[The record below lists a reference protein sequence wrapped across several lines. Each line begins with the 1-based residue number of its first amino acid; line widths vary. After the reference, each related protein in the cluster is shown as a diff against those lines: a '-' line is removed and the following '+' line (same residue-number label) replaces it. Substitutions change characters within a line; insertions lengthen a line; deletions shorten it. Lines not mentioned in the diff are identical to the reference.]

1 MALSGR
7 KSYHFAAKRGGIGL
21 RGQPALT
28 GPNAKK
34 ARASAAE
41 AALAADGR
49 NLSN

>member
-7 KSYHFAAKRGGIGL
+7 KSYHFAAKRGVTGI
-21 RGQPALT
+21 RGPPAST
-28 GPNAKK
+28 GPNARK